1 MRVLLLE
8 DRSAKANSLA
18 LMLETAGH
26 DVAPAGLADVEAHPD
41 RTAGADL
48 VVVDLAAQG
57 TSAANRLQR
66 LTAAAPRLPFLVL
79 SDRQTL
85 PADVRALGIGED
97 RHLPRPFDKRGLL
110 ARMQGLVKRAR
121 DRSDAG
127 VRVGKLTIKLDAKLA
142 EVDGQI
148 LPLTGK
154 EFALLALLAQHRETI
169 LTKEMFLNHLYAG
182 QVEPELKIID
192 VFICKLRKKIKKATG
207 GPTYIETVWGR
218 GYVLRG

>member
-8 DRSAKANSLA
+8 DRAIQASSLTM
-18 LMLETAGH
+18 MLETAGH
-26 DVAPAGLADVEAHPD
+26 EVAPTGLAEVEAHPD
-41 RTAGADL
+41 RLGRVDL
-48 VVVDLAAQG
+48 ALVDLAAHGQG
-57 TSAANRLQR
+57 AAQRVAR
-66 LTAAAPRLPFLVL
+66 LTAAVPRLPVLVL

-110 ARMQGLVKRAR
+110 ARMQGLVKRGRERVDQAI
-121 DRSDAG
+121 
-127 VRVGKLTIKLDAKLA
+127 RVGRLSIRLDARQA
-142 EVDGQI
+142 DVDGQP

-154 EFALLALLAQHRETI
+154 EFAVLALLAEKRGIT

-182 QVEPELKIID
+182 RPEPELKIID
-192 VFICKLRKKIKKATG
+192 VFICKLRKKIAKATG

-218 GYVLRG
+218 GYVMRG